1 MFWYIL
7 ACSGRCISCYWEW
20 LCWRGAGVWF
30 DRHDDAVCCRTYFG
44 GGHFNMAVMLGLWA
58 AGRFP
63 AKNVVAYIMV
73 QVVGGIIAWRA
84 FRRGLFNG
92 AAIVSEVVLTAGFLV
107 VLLGVTDKHASA
119 CLAPIAIGFALTLI
133 YLISI
138 PVTNTFVN
146 SARSTAV
153 AIF

>member
-1 MFWYIL
+1 MAL
-7 ACSGRCISCYWEW
+7 AFGLTVMTMPFAVGHIS
-20 LCWRGAGVWF
+20 
-30 DRHDDAVCCRTYFG
+30 

>member
-1 MFWYIL
+1 MAL
-7 ACSGRCISCYWEW
+7 AFGLTVMTMPFAVGHIS
-20 LCWRGAGVWF
+20 
-30 DRHDDAVCCRTYFG
+30 G
-44 GGHFNMAVMLGLWA
+44 GGGILNGCDAWFVGCQSFSCKKR
-58 AGRFP
+58 GRF
-63 AKNVVAYIMV
+63 IMV

-92 AAIVSEVVLTAGFLV
+92 AAIVSEVVLTASFLV

>member
-1 MFWYIL
+1 
-7 ACSGRCISCYWEW
+7 
-20 LCWRGAGVWF
+20 
-30 DRHDDAVCCRTYFG
+30 
-44 GGHFNMAVMLGLWA
+44 
-58 AGRFP
+58 
-63 AKNVVAYIMV
+63 MV

-84 FRRGLFNG
+84 FRWGLFNG